1 MSELLPVRP
10 EDKRVVG
17 GKTDIN
23 QLAPFRYPWAWDMFL
38 KANNNHWTPTEINM
52 AKDLSDYV
60 HELTPEERHM
70 YEHVLAYLTTSDI
83 MVMRNLAIAIME
95 QITAPEIQ
103 IYYARQIYE
112 ESLHCYIEGTEVLTP
127 QGWIALEDLE
137 DDELVAQ
144 YTEVGAVEF
153 VKPLGKTKDKFDGNL
168 VRFKSAV
175 YESIVTPN
183 HRCVAID
190 PRKTNELVIKQAE
203 EFAPGNYL
211 IPVSGWKY
219 GDCDKLSLLDK
230 LSIAYQADGSLQNPE
245 SNDNTGTWY
254 KFHFK
259 RLDKILRL
267 ADLLDALNIK
277 YTRTALGDDSTIFY
291 IPKREITVELKK
303 NFSWIDLEILDANWA
318 REFIDE
324 LMYWD
329 GSTSQN
335 MKRYTTTCRSCYDI
349 VVALAALSGY
359 RAGVYEGETSTG
371 TSFWQVNFVDR
382 YYVSGASI
390 EKSEF
395 PYSGYVYSVGVPSTM
410 LVVRYGNKVTISG
423 NTWAY
428 QHCIETLGLDQGH
441 IYNLYRTVP
450 EINRKIK
457 MSQARTDALARG
469 TADIRLLVLAL
480 IFYHTLFE
488 GGWFYNGFT
497 PIFGLQRRGLM
508 QGTGEQFQYILRDES
523 MHAAFGIKVI
533 NAIFHENVDAG
544 FELHDSFKQEIYD
557 MVHEVVD
564 AETDYARVIIP
575 DILGYDAASHVEQ
588 LKFILNRRMRQ
599 LGLDEQFPGAKC
611 PFPWLDE
618 QINIR
623 KEKNFFETRV
633 TEYQVGTQLDWVDD
647 GEEAPWKMV

>member
-1 MSELLPVRP
+1 MELLPVRP

-112 ESLHCYIEGTEVLTP
+112 ESLH
-127 QGWIALEDLE
+127 
-137 DDELVAQ
+137 
-144 YTEVGAVEF
+144 
-153 VKPLGKTKDKFDGNL
+153 
-168 VRFKSAV
+168 
-175 YESIVTPN
+175 
-183 HRCVAID
+183 
-190 PRKTNELVIKQAE
+190 
-203 EFAPGNYL
+203 
-211 IPVSGWKY
+211 
-219 GDCDKLSLLDK
+219 
-230 LSIAYQADGSLQNPE
+230 
-245 SNDNTGTWY
+245 
-254 KFHFK
+254 
-259 RLDKILRL
+259 
-267 ADLLDALNIK
+267 
-277 YTRTALGDDSTIFY
+277 
-291 IPKREITVELKK
+291 
-303 NFSWIDLEILDANWA
+303 
-318 REFIDE
+318 
-324 LMYWD
+324 
-329 GSTSQN
+329 
-335 MKRYTTTCRSCYDI
+335 
-349 VVALAALSGY
+349 
-359 RAGVYEGETSTG
+359 
-371 TSFWQVNFVDR
+371 
-382 YYVSGASI
+382 
-390 EKSEF
+390 
-395 PYSGYVYSVGVPSTM
+395 
-410 LVVRYGNKVTISG
+410 
-423 NTWAY
+423 TWAY

-469 TADIRLLVLAL
+469 SADIRLLVLAL

-564 AETDYARVIIP
+564 AETDYARVVIP

-599 LGLDEQFPGAKC
+599 IGLDEQFPGAKC

-618 QINIR
+618 QINVR

-633 TEYQVGTQLDWVDD
+633 TEYQVGTQLDWTDD
-647 GEEAPWKMV
+647 EGDAPWKMV

>member
-1 MSELLPVRP
+1 MELLPVRP
-10 EDKRVVG
+10 EDKRIIG

-83 MVMRNLAIAIME
+83 LVMRNLAVAIME
-95 QITAPEIQ
+95 RITAPEVQ

-112 ESLHCYIEGTEVLTP
+112 ESLHCYIEGTEVLTS
-127 QGWIALEDLE
+127 QGWVAFEDLK
-137 DDELVAQ
+137 DELVAQ
-144 YTEVGAVEF
+144 YTEAGAIEF

-168 VRFKSAV
+168 IRFKSAV

-183 HRCVAID
+183 HRCVALD
-190 PRKTNELVIKQAE
+190 PRKANELVIKQAE
-203 EFAPGNYL
+203 DFAPSNYR
-211 IPVSGWKY
+211 IPVAGWKN

-245 SNDNTGTWY
+245 SNDSTGTGY

-267 ADLLDALNIK
+267 ADILEMLNIK
-277 YTRTALGDDSTIFY
+277 YTRTALLDDSTIFY
-291 IPKREITVELKK
+291 IPKREVPVELKK

-359 RAGVYEGETSTG
+359 RTGIYESETSTG
-371 TSFWQVNFVDR
+371 TPFWQVNFVDR
-382 YYVSGASI
+382 YYVNGATI

-441 IYNLYRTVP
+441 IYNLYRTIP
-450 EINRKIK
+450 EINRKIQ
-457 MSQARTDALARG
+457 MSQARTDALANG
-469 TADIRLLVLAL
+469 TNDARLLVLAL

-497 PIFGLQRRGLM
+497 PIFALQRRGLM
-508 QGTGEQFQYILRDES
+508 TGTGEQFQYILRDES

-533 NAIFHENVDAG
+533 NAIAHEIGHCV
-544 FELHDSFKQEIYD
+544 EPQEIYD

-564 AETDYARVIIP
+564 AEEGYARVAIP
-575 DILGYDAASHVEQ
+575 TILGYSPQAHVEQ

-599 LGLDEQFPGAKC
+599 LGLDEQFLDAKC

-618 QINIR
+618 QINIH

-633 TEYQVGTQLDWVDD
+633 TEYQVGTQLDWAEN
-647 GEEAPWKMV
+647 GEESWGLK